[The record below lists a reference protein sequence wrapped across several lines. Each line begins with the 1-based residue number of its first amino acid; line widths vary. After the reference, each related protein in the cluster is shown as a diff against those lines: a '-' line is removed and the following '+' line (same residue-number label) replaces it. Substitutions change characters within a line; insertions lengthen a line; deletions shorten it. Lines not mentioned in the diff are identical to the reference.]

1 MLEAERKVDFPIVI
15 DGDLAVLEE
24 ASAVVW
30 NVPRVACFV
39 ILGFVLSC
47 GFHAFWCGTHIVNP
61 FVCDWGSCAW
71 DSFGQSSGNDTERD
85 YYETSFD
92 CGVIDWSQR
101 WNGVW

>member
-15 DGDLAVLEE
+15 DGHLAVLEE

-30 NVPRVACFV
+30 YVPRVACFV

-61 FVCDWGSCAW
+61 FVDIGRILGLNCL
-71 DSFGQSSGNDTERD
+71 
-85 YYETSFD
+85 
-92 CGVIDWSQR
+92 
-101 WNGVW
+101 